1 MALMIPRAMVDEFK
15 DALFSLA
22 SSRIDAMADKLAVE
36 LANGSDAA
44 VIEAKIDAESKLIIE
59 EIYQLKA
66 EYNRRCF
73 AAAQD
78 DVEPTIN

>member
-1 MALMIPRAMVDEFK
+1 MIPRAMVDEFK
-15 DALFSLA
+15 DELFVLA
-22 SSRIDAMADKLAVE
+22 NNYLDAMADRLYVE
-36 LANGSDAA
+36 LLNECDAA
-44 VIEAKIDAESKLIIE
+44 VIEAKIDAEIKSVIE

-78 DVEPTIN
+78 IVEPTIN